1 MKLAEMFERFVGD
14 GDRLRFVAFDG
25 SSCGPKDAPSTI
37 EVRSPVALRYLATA
51 PNDLGLARAYVT
63 GNLDVTGDLHG
74 ALTTLLA
81 GPTADLTW
89 AERADVLRTLGPG
102 VLRRPPR
109 PAQEAPPPLRR
120 GRRHSKARDAAA
132 ISHHYDVSNL
142 FYSYVLG
149 PSMAYTCAVFPKP
162 DVSLEEAQ
170 AEKFDLV
177 CRKLGLEHGMRLLD
191 VGCGWGGMV
200 RHAVENYGVRA
211 IGVTLSRQQAEWG
224 AKMLAEHGMQDVAE
238 VRFQDYRDVTET
250 GFDAV
255 SSIGLTEH
263 IGLANLPKYF
273 TFLQSRLQPGGRL
286 LNHCI
291 TRPDG
296 TGPAR
301 TGGFIDRY
309 IFPDGEL
316 EGPGTI
322 ASAMTDNGFE
332 LRHGENLR
340 EHYAFTLREW
350 ARNLDANW
358 DAAVAEVGFAKAR
371 VWRLYLV
378 ACQVGFENNTVQ
390 LHQLLGV
397 HLGPDHRS
405 GMPLRPDW

>member
-1 MKLAEMFERFVGD
+1 MKLADMFERIVGAS
-14 GDRLRFVAFDG
+14 DRLRFLAYDG
-25 SSCGPKDAPSTI
+25 SSCGPPDAESTI
-37 EVRSPVALRYLATA
+37 EVRSPVALRYLAAA

-63 GNLDVTGDLHG
+63 GSLDVQGDLHA
-74 ALTTLLA
+74 ALTALLA
-81 GPTADLTW
+81 GPPADLTW
-89 AERADVLRTLGPG
+89 AERAEVLRTLGPG

-109 PAQEAPPPLRR
+109 PPQEAPPPLRR

-162 DVSLEEAQ
+162 DASLEEAQ

-177 CRKLGLEHGMRLLD
+177 CRKLGLERGMRLLD

-200 RHAVENYGVRA
+200 RHAVENYDVRA
-211 IGVTLSRQQAEWG
+211 VGVTLSRQQAEWG

-238 VRFQDYRDVTET
+238 VRFQDYRDVTES

-263 IGLANLPKYF
+263 IGLANLPAYF
-273 TFLQSRLQPGGRL
+273 AFLRSKVRPGGRL

-322 ASAMTDNGFE
+322 ASAMHDSGFE

-350 ARNLDANW
+350 AANLTANW
-358 DAAVAEVGFAKAR
+358 DAAVAEVGLPKAR

-397 HLGPDHRS
+397 NLGPDHRS